1 MFLENLR
8 SRARGRARRIVLP
21 EGNDVRV
28 REAANTLA
36 TERIVCPI
44 LVGDSSVSVA
54 GVETIDP
61 SSDPRRAKFAEIL
74 YERRSSKGMKRG
86 EANEKVIDPLIF
98 AALLVSSGEVDGS
111 VAGSLSTTADVL
123 RAGIWC
129 IGTRP
134 GVSIVSS
141 SFVMIFPDRILTFGD
156 CGVVPDPDPE
166 QLASI
171 AIATAETH
179 QKLTLEEPRVALLSF
194 STKGSAE
201 HPRIDKVKKALAILK
216 ERVPNLKVDGELQGD
231 AALVPS
237 VAIRKAPGS
246 SVAGNANVLIFPD
259 LDSGNISYKL
269 TERLAGARAL
279 GPIVQ
284 GFTKPFMDL
293 SRGCSAADIVD
304 VAAIASIL
312 SP

>member
-8 SRARGRARRIVLP
+8 SRARSRMRRIVLP
-21 EGNDVRV
+21 EARDERV
-28 REAANTLA
+28 REAANILA
-36 TERIVCPI
+36 SERIACPV

-54 GVETIDP
+54 GIETIDP
-61 SSDPRRAKFAEIL
+61 FNNPRRAKFAEIL
-74 YERRSSKGMKRG
+74 YERRSSKGMTRG
-86 EANEKVIDPLIF
+86 EAEAKVTDPLIF
-98 AALLVSSGEVDGS
+98 AALLVSSGEADGS
-111 VAGSLSTTADVL
+111 VAGSLATTADVL

-129 IGTRP
+129 LGTRP
-134 GVSIVSS
+134 GVNIVSS
-141 SFVMIFPDRILTFGD
+141 SFVMIFPDKILTFGD
-156 CGVVPDPDPE
+156 CGVVPDPNPE

-179 QKLTLEEPRVALLSF
+179 QKLALDEPRVALLSF
-194 STKGSAE
+194 STKGSAD
-201 HPRIDKVKKALAILK
+201 HPHVDKVKKALAILK
-216 ERVPNLKVDGELQGD
+216 ERAPNLKVDGELQGD

-237 VAIRKAPGS
+237 VAMRKAPGS

-259 LDSGNISYKL
+259 LDSGNICYKL

-284 GFTKPFMDL
+284 GFTKPFLDL
-293 SRGCSAADIVD
+293 SRGCSAEDIAG

-312 SP
+312 SD